1 MRTTAATKVAEESA
15 AYQAEMVKDMGYSGD
30 VQNRMVALLG
40 ASAILLEEI
49 VYNTAGTRTISLD
62 GKVLNKKLLD
72 NSNKTYGLAQG

>member
-1 MRTTAATKVAEESA
+1 
-15 AYQAEMVKDMGYSGD
+15 
-30 VQNRMVALLG
+30 MVALLG

-72 NSNKTYGLAQG
+72 NSNKTYGLAKV